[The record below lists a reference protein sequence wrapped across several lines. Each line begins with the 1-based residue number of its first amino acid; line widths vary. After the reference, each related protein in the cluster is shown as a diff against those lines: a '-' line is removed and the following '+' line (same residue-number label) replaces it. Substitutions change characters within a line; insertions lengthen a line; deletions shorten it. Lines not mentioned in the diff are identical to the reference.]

1 MSNGAD
7 RALLSFAQKA
17 NLPLIT
23 NEGYTKDGV
32 FDERLRKRAKEA
44 GVSVFTARE
53 FYAGKIDEAKEIDS
67 FLLRFRDA
75 MPGFLAA
82 RERERGK
89 DLGGEVLKLIHGYY
103 RMILRGEFASD
114 SSA

>member
-1 MSNGAD
+1 MSGRFAFCAKLK
-7 RALLSFAQKA
+7 RARSAPFD
-17 NLPLIT
+17 T

>member
-82 RERERGK
+82 RSARG
-89 DLGGEVLKLIHGYY
+89 G
-103 RMILRGEFASD
+103 RT
-114 SSA
+114 SAGRC